1 MMCAFIAQQ
10 VLETWTALGSDVRA
24 VYMHVAREAV
34 TIVLFA
40 VSSWVAMNGAYFQF
54 NLLLGLGKTLDCW
67 CGDMLETQNFIGGIS
82 SWNSLQAML
91 KCVGREVTWCFTV
104 LISLGYIGLFISLAA
119 SLSLFLEPDL
129 DIGSVLLSES
139 ALLPLMYL
147 FFLSAR
153 LVAQGALL
161 SEKCRQ
167 IPAFVNQLLGDR
179 VDLHRQYLVHFIADS
194 SAGFIVH
201 GVTLSQAVFLRQMHF
216 LTAVFS
222 GFGGLL
228 ARRYL

>member
-1 MMCAFIAQQ
+1 M
-10 VLETWTALGSDVRA
+10 LKKVRFQPFSGA
-24 VYMHVAREAV
+24 VREVEVYMHVAREAV

-129 DIGSVLLSES
+129 DIGSVKSRVS
-139 ALLPLMYL
+139 KIQQMPALPEMLQLICN
-147 FFLSAR
+147 R
-153 LVAQGALL
+153 W
-161 SEKCRQ
+161 RQ
-167 IPAFVNQLLGDR
+167 TNI
-179 VDLHRQYLVHFIADS
+179 YTS
-194 SAGFIVH
+194 
-201 GVTLSQAVFLRQMHF
+201 
-216 LTAVFS
+216 
-222 GFGGLL
+222 
-228 ARRYL
+228 